1 MSDQEAI
8 DQRASTNPVRSSS
21 NRLKLG
27 VFAVNVSGG
36 ASMTDM
42 PNTIKVEWDESVAI
56 ARAAEQA
63 GIEAI
68 IPVARW
74 KGMGGSTNFNHR
86 NFETLTWAAGLA
98 AATERIG
105 VFATVHLP
113 TIHPVRAAKEV
124 ATIDHISGGRFSLNM
139 VAGWNE
145 NEIAMFGV
153 EQRPHDD
160 RYEMADD
167 WISLCKALWSHDEPF
182 DWDGPFFTSPGAY
195 SSPQPIQRPAPVLMS
210 AGNSERGQHFAAKH
224 TDLNFVVAPDIDTA
238 GGIAAS
244 VKRLARDEYGRDIQV
259 FGQAYI
265 VCRDTEQEAQRFRD
279 MYVDERGDWAGVRN
293 LLDVLIP
300 NSQSALGDGWNQL
313 AANLIAGYG
322 AIPLVGT
329 PEQVV
334 DGMRRFADAGLDG
347 ITITWVDYLDGLA
360 QFDQVLR
367 PMLVEAGVRES

>member
-1 MSDQEAI
+1 MSERDAS
-8 DQRASTNPVRSSS
+8 DRGASTNPVRSSS

-195 SSPQPIQRPAPVLMS
+195 SSPSRS
-210 AGNSERGQHFAAKH
+210 
-224 TDLNFVVAPDIDTA
+224 
-238 GGIAAS
+238 S
-244 VKRLARDEYGRDIQV
+244 V
-259 FGQAYI
+259 
-265 VCRDTEQEAQRFRD
+265 
-279 MYVDERGDWAGVRN
+279 
-293 LLDVLIP
+293 
-300 NSQSALGDGWNQL
+300 
-313 AANLIAGYG
+313 
-322 AIPLVGT
+322 
-329 PEQVV
+329 
-334 DGMRRFADAGLDG
+334 RR
-347 ITITWVDYLDGLA
+347 
-360 QFDQVLR
+360 R
-367 PMLVEAGVRES
+367 C

>member
-1 MSDQEAI
+1 MSEQDAI
-8 DQRASTNPVRSSS
+8 GQRASTNPVRSSS

-139 VAGWNE
+139 VAGGTGTRSRCSASSSGRTT
-145 NEIAMFGV
+145 IATRWPMTGSRCA
-153 EQRPHDD
+153 RPCG
-160 RYEMADD
+160 AT
-167 WISLCKALWSHDEPF
+167 
-182 DWDGPFFTSPGAY
+182 TSPSTGMAR
-195 SSPQPIQRPAPVLMS
+195 SSPARAPTRRPS
-210 AGNSERGQHFAAKH
+210 RS
-224 TDLNFVVAPDIDTA
+224 
-238 GGIAAS
+238 S
-244 VKRLARDEYGRDIQV
+244 V
-259 FGQAYI
+259 
-265 VCRDTEQEAQRFRD
+265 
-279 MYVDERGDWAGVRN
+279 
-293 LLDVLIP
+293 
-300 NSQSALGDGWNQL
+300 
-313 AANLIAGYG
+313 
-322 AIPLVGT
+322 
-329 PEQVV
+329 
-334 DGMRRFADAGLDG
+334 RR
-347 ITITWVDYLDGLA
+347 
-360 QFDQVLR
+360 R
-367 PMLVEAGVRES
+367 C